1 MPAVF
6 TETQIELAKVAADI
20 TTDGLIHQRSAV
32 NGVEFGNDTTK
43 ALFEGFSS
51 LGISEK
57 CGGDGGSLVD
67 LVVFVESLSRT
78 IEPTQIYYHYAA
90 LQIAQ
95 SSGIDVR
102 TAIEKGEKWTISFC
116 GDLKAYVP
124 FAKSSDKI
132 IVVSTDE
139 SSVRVVS
146 GGNGK
151 SQNAIDLSLEI
162 AEVDV
167 SGNFAEGISI
177 SKVDVQRSKLVLA
190 AHLVGVARGSLYSA
204 VSYAGQRQQFGQF
217 IGTFQGV
224 AHPLADA
231 FVELEAA
238 WSLVLY
244 AAWALD
250 EETSDS
256 LMASHLALAK
266 SGAMAIDVC
275 ERALQVFG
283 GIGVT
288 WEADAHLYIRR
299 VLAVTALIGGH
310 STQFRQAGNC
320 AVNA

>member
-20 TTDGLIHQRSAV
+20 TADGLVHQRSAV
-32 NGVEFGNDTTK
+32 NGIEFGNDTTT
-43 ALFEGFSS
+43 ALLEGFGS
-51 LGISEK
+51 LGISEE

-78 IEPTQIYYHYAA
+78 IEPTQIFYHYAA

-95 SSGIDVR
+95 SSGIDIK
-102 TAIEKGEKWTISFC
+102 TAIEQGEKWTISFS

-132 IVVSTDE
+132 IVVSPDE
-139 SSVRVVS
+139 SSVRLVS
-146 GGNGK
+146 GGIGK
-151 SQNAIDLSLEI
+151 T
-162 AEVDV
+162 
-167 SGNFAEGISI
+167 SI
-177 SKVDVQRSKLVLA
+177 SKVDVQRGKLVLA
-190 AHLVGVARGSLYSA
+190 AHLVGVARGSLNSA

-224 AHPLADA
+224 AHPLSDA

-250 EETSDS
+250 QKTSDS
-256 LMASHLALAK
+256 LMASHLAVAK

-310 STQFRQAGNC
+310 STQFRQAGIC
-320 AVNA
+320 AVNI